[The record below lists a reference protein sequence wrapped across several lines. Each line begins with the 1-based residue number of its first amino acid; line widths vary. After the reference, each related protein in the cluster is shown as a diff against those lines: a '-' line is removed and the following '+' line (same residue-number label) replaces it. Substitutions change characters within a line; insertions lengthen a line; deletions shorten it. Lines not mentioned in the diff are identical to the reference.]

1 MTIERW
7 RTEENVML
15 KPITLALAVVIA
27 LVATI
32 PALTR
37 PGSRLPALSG
47 ASEGR
52 TAMPNMASGGG
63 NLVPLW

>member
-1 MTIERW
+1 
-7 RTEENVML
+7 ML
-15 KPITLALAVVIA
+15 KSITLALAVVIA
-27 LVATI
+27 LLATI

-37 PGSRLPALSG
+37 SDHRVPAVSA

>member
-15 KPITLALAVVIA
+15 KSITLALAVVIA
-27 LVATI
+27 LLATI

-37 PGSRLPALSG
+37 SDHRGPAVSA
-47 ASEGR
+47 ASQGR